1 MSIASTSA
9 TLATSYRRFVW
20 GGFVATAPALAGMIA
35 APGWSLQLLGM
46 SSTRETRA
54 LFVLL
59 ALMMAGIQVRTLV
72 QAVREPI
79 IDERIRL
86 RCSTGALLDAA
97 AAAVVAREAALGTLG
112 PMGWGVAASFLYMA
126 CGFAWFA
133 IRSARQ
139 TALPAPNNA

>member
-1 MSIASTSA
+1 MSIA
-9 TLATSYRRFVW
+9 SYRRFVW

-35 APGWSLQLLGM
+35 APGFSLELLGM

-72 QAVREPI
+72 QAVREPV
-79 IDERIRL
+79 IDWRIRL
-86 RCSTGALLDAA
+86 RCSTGALFDAA
-97 AAAVVAREAALGTLG
+97 AAAVVAREAAIGALG
-112 PMGWGVAASFLYMA
+112 PLGWGVAASFFYMA

-133 IRSARQ
+133 IRSTRRASLLAAS
-139 TALPAPNNA
+139 TT